1 MKSSLCSITKKKKK
15 KSVTGGRRMNSD
27 GGRRRRVKQVD
38 SEIPLKLKQLN
49 WREKKGTDL
58 MEKLLKLKLR

>member
-1 MKSSLCSITKKKKK
+1 
-15 KSVTGGRRMNSD
+15 MNSD